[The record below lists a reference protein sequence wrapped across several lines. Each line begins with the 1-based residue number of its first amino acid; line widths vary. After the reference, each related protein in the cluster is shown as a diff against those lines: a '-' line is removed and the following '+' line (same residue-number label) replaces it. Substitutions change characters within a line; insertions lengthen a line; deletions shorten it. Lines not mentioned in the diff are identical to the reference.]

1 MGLLGK
7 PAEPPSPTQGEHKSD
22 TCGSGR
28 AAVDILTALLPSRRS
43 SAGQGNVLVPPGGK
57 LGALLSKSGLPLGF
71 LPPKPPRAEQFHVAD
86 VLHLGSKS
94 LHLRVEPF
102 S

>member
-28 AAVDILTALLPSRRS
+28 AAVDILTALLPS
-43 SAGQGNVLVPPGGK
+43 PPGGK

-86 VLHLGSKS
+86 VSHLGSKS